1 MKNQN
6 ILVSV
11 VIPTYS
17 RNDTLCK
24 AIDSV
29 LGQTYQNLE
38 IIVIDDN
45 PADSDWRKS
54 TEKLMLKYADDQRI
68 RYIKNKQNLGGAG
81 ARNEGI
87 IAANGEYIAFLDDD
101 DVYFDRKIE
110 KQLEC
115 FIKSDNEKLALVLC
129 DAEMTMDD
137 DVFVCYT
144 YHHYSGSCLYEAMR
158 DNCLAPTS
166 QWMAKKSA
174 LLSVGMFTIVPC
186 KQDSTLILKL
196 LENGYEVDH
205 VPEVLSRFCNYQG
218 QGRIS
223 WGGLKN
229 IKGELAYRQRCRKLY
244 DRLNKEQIREVEYAF
259 AYRLYN
265 LYKENNMKGESKKIL
280 KYMMRIHPLETA
292 RKDVKGRISRIKW
305 KIINRK

>member
-1 MKNQN
+1 MKDQS

-38 IIVIDDN
+38 IIVVDDN

-54 TEKLMLKYADDQRI
+54 TEELMAKYADEQRI
-68 RYIKNKQNLGGAG
+68 RYLKNKQNLGGSG

-115 FIKSDNEKLALVLC
+115 FLKSDNKKLALVLC
-129 DAEMTMDD
+129 DAEMTIDD

-144 YHHYSGSCLYEAMR
+144 YHHYSGACLYEAMR

-174 LLSVGMFTIVPC
+174 LLNVGMFTIVPC

-205 VPEVLSRFCNYQG
+205 VPEVLSRYCNYQG
-218 QGRIS
+218 QGKIS
-223 WGGLKN
+223 WGGLKS

-244 DRLNKEQIREVEYAF
+244 DRLNKNQIREIEYSF
-259 AYRLYN
+259 ANRLYN
-265 LYKENNMKGESKKIL
+265 LYRENDMKDESKEYLIF
-280 KYMMRIHPLETA
+280 MMRTHPLQTVGKEI
-292 RKDVKGRISRIKW
+292 KGQLSSIKW
-305 KIINRK
+305 KIKNRA